1 MPFLRNSKSFE
12 KHRIYKHHAPDGAKT
27 KIFMTYEIN
36 ETHDQNLKSWIE
48 SANAPD
54 TDFPIQNLPFC
65 VFTRS
70 CTYENVRIGIGIGDY
85 VLDVYA
91 CYECCLF
98 DDDSFTIAVSA
109 DNYCL
114 DHSVMKKN
122 ANLQKAFRRRLVEIL
137 SEDAD
142 EETRKNV
149 ERNLIPMDEVE
160 FQLPAHI
167 GDYTDFYCSI
177 YHATNV
183 GKLFRPDNPLMPNYK
198 WIPIGY
204 HGRASSIVVSGEDVV
219 RPKGQNHSN
228 EDAPPVYIPSK
239 ALDYEMEV
247 GFFVGKGNELGET
260 IDIKDAEEHIFG
272 LCLVNDWSARD
283 IQGWEYQPLGP
294 FLGKSF
300 ATTISP
306 FVVTMEALA
315 PFRIPS
321 FERDADDPKPLDY
334 LASEENEKYGGLDIK
349 LEVYIQT
356 EKMRQENIEPH
367 LLSRSNLKDLYWT
380 IGQMLTHHASNGCN
394 LQTGD
399 LMATGTVSGKED
411 SERGCL
417 LEMTKRGAEPVELP
431 SGETRK
437 FLEDGDEIIMKGF
450 CEKEGFRRIGFGTC
464 RGTIVSAE

>member
-1 MPFLRNSKSFE
+1 
-12 KHRIYKHHAPDGAKT
+12 
-27 KIFMTYEIN
+27 MTYEIN
-36 ETHDQNLKSWIE
+36 ETHDQNLKSWVE

-65 VFTRS
+65 ICRYWKEEDDFYCVGVT
-70 CTYENVRIGIGIGDY
+70 IGDK
-85 VLDVYA
+85 VLNITDCIESGLLDGEEWESLED
-91 CYECCLF
+91 CY
-98 DDDSFTIAVSA
+98 DSLNEFSRYPRVEKFRTIVSK
-109 DNYCL
+109 
-114 DHSVMKKN
+114 M
-122 ANLQKAFRRRLVEIL
+122 LQEDFNDKDKVAKHLLPL
-137 SEDAD
+137 S
-142 EETRKNV
+142 
-149 ERNLIPMDEVE
+149 EVE
-160 FQLPAHI
+160 FLNPLEI

-204 HGRASSIVVSGEDVV
+204 HGRASSIVISGEDVV
-219 RPKGQNHSN
+219 RPKGQNHSK
-228 EDAPPVYIPSK
+228 EDQPPVYIPSK

-247 GFFVGKGNELGET
+247 GFFVGKGNELGAT

-300 ATTISP
+300 ATTVSP

-315 PFRIPS
+315 PFRVPA
-321 FERDADDPKPLDY
+321 FEREEGDPQPLDY
-334 LASEENEKYGGLDIK
+334 LANEANEKHGGLDIK

-356 EKMRQENIEPH
+356 EKMRSENIEPFM
-367 LLSRSNLKDLYWT
+367 LSRSNLKDLYWT

-399 LMATGTVSGKED
+399 LMATGTVSGQED

-450 CEKEGFRRIGFGTC
+450 CEREGFRRIGFGEC
-464 RGTIVSAE
+464 RGRVAPAN